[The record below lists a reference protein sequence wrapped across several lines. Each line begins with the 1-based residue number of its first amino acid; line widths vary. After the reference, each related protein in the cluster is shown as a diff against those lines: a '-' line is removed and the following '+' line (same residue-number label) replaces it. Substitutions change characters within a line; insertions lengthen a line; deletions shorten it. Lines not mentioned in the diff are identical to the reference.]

1 MTMPQAT
8 TSLSRKA
15 HSVQVRPA
23 FILSPRAQFCD
34 ITVNMKALLDA
45 ERIRDLASAQRGVFS
60 SSDLHVLLADPQPTG
75 FLRRVRTLEQ
85 AGIIRRFTRGMY
97 VRDGF
102 DLPTLS
108 QRLAPDSYI
117 SFGNALARHL
127 VIGTLPERQILAAR
141 PSTAHTYTGLGYEVV
156 HVHIAP
162 HLDFGHNVEQGVRWA
177 DAEKAT
183 LDTLYFHLRGRRY
196 PFDIY
201 SDIDPAR
208 LDRARLE
215 LYLERYRNPRFIA
228 FARGV
233 LGLA

>member
-1 MTMPQAT
+1 MPHV
-8 TSLSRKA
+8 TSSPSTSTRK
-15 HSVQVRPA
+15 VRIQPA
-23 FILSPRAQFCD
+23 FILASMAQFGA
-34 ITVNMKALLDA
+34 TLANMKALLDA

-85 AGIIRRFTRGMY
+85 AGVIRRFTRGMY

-117 SFGNALARHL
+117 SFGSALARHL
-127 VIGTLPERQILAAR
+127 VIGTLPERHILAAR

>member
-1 MTMPQAT
+1 
-8 TSLSRKA
+8 
-15 HSVQVRPA
+15 
-23 FILSPRAQFCD
+23 
-34 ITVNMKALLDA
+34 
-45 ERIRDLASAQRGVFS
+45 
-60 SSDLHVLLADPQPTG
+60 
-75 FLRRVRTLEQ
+75 
-85 AGIIRRFTRGMY
+85 MY

-183 LDTLYFHLRGRRY
+183 LDTLYFHLRGRCY